1 MKYVFVTLILA
12 IAAWVLFMTG
22 PQDLTIYPSQEE
34 AVYLLPWEAE
44 KGRFVSQGNRSFTT
58 HRGHYYYSW
67 DFWMSR
73 GTEILAARGGVV
85 TGLLE
90 SVEGIGWYEGNF
102 VMITHED
109 GTHAVYAHL
118 EAGGALVEIGDQV
131 KQGQV
136 IGYAGMTG
144 KTINPHLHFH
154 VLNPGKSA
162 SIPIA
167 FNDVPGG
174 VPFAGR
180 WYVSGNSAR

>member
-102 VMITHED
+102 VMITHE
-109 GTHAVYAHL
+109 
-118 EAGGALVEIGDQV
+118 
-131 KQGQV
+131 
-136 IGYAGMTG
+136 
-144 KTINPHLHFH
+144 N
-154 VLNPGKSA
+154 A
-162 SIPIA
+162 SE
-167 FNDVPGG
+167 D
-174 VPFAGR
+174 
-180 WYVSGNSAR
+180 